1 MAKLECYIR
10 TLQEHL
16 HMSHFATKESQI
28 RVAVWVVWFL
38 VILAALVQSS
48 TGMPTAPTSP
58 LLGVVVHDAAQSGAL
73 FPWLSTSR
81 WKKWALHQ
89 YRTWRSTYQRAK
101 RTAQMARLAMQGVLT
116 MAQVVDWLTASQ
128 MRYQLGALPVLYAV
142 LETLQVRRIINRH
155 CPGACDVDYGAVAIV
170 LVLNRLMLPL
180 PLYQIADW
188 VGQTVLVSVLGIPTS
203 KFNDDRLGRTLD
215 VLYPHLNAIWGDIVA
230 VALQKTGV
238 DLSVVFYDV
247 TAFVTHGQHPESQ
260 LVDFGFAHN
269 TPSNKRK
276 LKLALNAAADGN
288 IPLLYQ
294 TWSGRTADQATVET
308 NLNNLAAWLHKRG
321 KPLHESLIVGDRAM
335 LNAELALLYDK
346 FGLRHLTGLKA
357 TSPQLKAVIG
367 RWSDA
372 QIECHPLVEGP
383 SPQYW
388 GRTCDI
394 PFVHEDQCT
403 THKGLVVVAGPLR
416 DQWRQARK
424 AQLQAL
430 EFSLE
435 QLSREIGQPRLR
447 SVKAVQRR
455 VNAKMRNSAVKQFL
469 IVTVNTT
476 LTGEVKLSWQCQQAA
491 LTEAERLDGRY
502 LLVTNDWSLSPQEMF
517 RLYRQKDGVEKCFR
531 LCKNDLHVSPLYLHQ
546 DQRISAM
553 LFLNMVALLVYTVL
567 QRQMQQQGVQ
577 LTTRRLIQRLEPLT
591 IIETICWDGSS
602 LRRLTPDDPD
612 LLALLEQVAGTLD
625 DLLQAAI
632 PAHQPKTLPGTTASS
647 AVHLLPDPM
656 RC

>member
-1 MAKLECYIR
+1 
-10 TLQEHL
+10 
-16 HMSHFATKESQI
+16 MSNFATKASHI
-28 RVAVWVVWFL
+28 RVAVWLVWFL
-38 VILAALVQSS
+38 VILAGLGQSS
-48 TGMPTAPTSP
+48 TGMPTSPVAP
-58 LLGVVVHDAAQSGAL
+58 LLGVVVHDVARSGAM
-73 FPWLSTSR
+73 FPWLTTSR
-81 WKKWALHQ
+81 WKKWALHK
-89 YRTWRSTYQRAK
+89 YRTWRSAYQRAR

-128 MRYQLGALPVLYAV
+128 IRYQLGALPVLYAL
-142 LETLQVRRIINRH
+142 LETLQVRQIINRH
-155 CPGACDVDYGAVAIV
+155 CPGQRDVDHGAVAIV

-188 VGQTVLVSVLGIPTS
+188 VGQTVLVSVLGIPAS

-215 VLYPHLNAIWGDIVA
+215 ALYPHLNAIWGDIVA

-238 DLSVVFYDV
+238 DLSVIFYDV
-247 TAFVTHGQHPESQ
+247 TAFVTHGQHAESN
-260 LVDFGFAHN
+260 LMDFGFAHN

-288 IPLLYQ
+288 IPLLFQ
-294 TWSGRTADQATVET
+294 IWSGRTADQATVET

-321 KPLHESLIVGDRAM
+321 KPLQESLIVGDRAM

-357 TSPQLKAVIG
+357 ASPQLKAVIG
-367 RWSDA
+367 RWSDE
-372 QIECHPLVEGP
+372 QIEAFPLVEGP

-388 GRTCDI
+388 GRTCEI
-394 PFVHEDQCT
+394 PFAHEGKCT

-416 DQWRQARK
+416 DQWRQARET
-424 AQLQAL
+424 QLQEL
-430 EFSLE
+430 ESSLE

-455 VNAKMRNSAVKQFL
+455 VNARVRNSSVGQFL
-469 IVTVNTT
+469 DVVVNTT
-476 LTGEVKLSWQCQQAA
+476 LTGEVNLAWGRMQAA
-491 LTEAERLDGRY
+491 LNEAERCDGRY

-531 LCKNDLHVSPLYLHQ
+531 LCKSDLQVSPLYLHQ
-546 DQRISAM
+546 DERISTM
-553 LFLNMVALLVYTVL
+553 LFLNMIALLAYTIL
-567 QRQMQQQGVQ
+567 QRQMQQRGIQ

-591 IIETICWDGSS
+591 IIETTCWDGSS

-612 LLALLEQVAGTLD
+612 LLMLLELVAGALD
-625 DLLQAAI
+625 DLVQAVI
-632 PAHQPKTLPGTTASS
+632 PAQQPKSLLGTTAISPG
-647 AVHLLPDPM
+647 HLLPDNLL
-656 RC
+656 C